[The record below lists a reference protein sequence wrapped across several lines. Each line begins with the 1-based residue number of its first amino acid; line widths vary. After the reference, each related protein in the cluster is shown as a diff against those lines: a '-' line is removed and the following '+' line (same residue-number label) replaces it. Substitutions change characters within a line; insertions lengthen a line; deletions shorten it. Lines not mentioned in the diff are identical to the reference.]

1 MLLILQA
8 TYSQLPLLSFH
19 ITKLLNFESLQAQV
33 LNFTFPSILIP
44 LQVIS
49 SSLLTLN
56 VISILMI
63 PEVQSPGWTSP
74 LKPRLLYLFAYL
86 ISPLG
91 YLVGISNVTYPKPKS
106 QSFSPNLSIS
116 SEYITT
122 PSFHLFRSNP

>member
-1 MLLILQA
+1 MLLILLT
-8 TYSQLPLLSFH
+8 TYSLLPLLSSH
-19 ITKLLNFESLQAQV
+19 ITKLLNCESLQAQV

-44 LQVIS
+44 LLGIS

-63 PEVQSPGWTSP
+63 PEVQSPAWTSS
-74 LKPRLLYLFAYL
+74 LKPRLLYLFAYS

-91 YLVGISNVTYPKPKS
+91 YLVGILNVTYPKPKS
-106 QSFSPNLSIS
+106 QSFSPNLSTS
-116 SEYITT
+116 SEDITT